1 VEFRWRLQ
9 AHYGIDALG
18 VVLTDSRLTPLRR
31 GVTGVAIAYAGFEGV
46 ESEVG
51 KPDLFG
57 RPLKVT
63 HKAVADALA
72 TTAVLV
78 SGESA
83 EGRPFTLIRSAPV
96 IFTDREIDPREME
109 VKPQDDL
116 YAGTY
121 SAAFRTLLPD
131 GED

>member
-1 VEFRWRLQ
+1 V
-9 AHYGIDALG
+9 GDLG

-31 GVTGVAIAYAGFEGV
+31 GVTGVAMAYAGFERV

-63 HKAVADALA
+63 HKAIADDLA
-72 TTAVLV
+72 ATAVLV
-78 SGESA
+78 SGEAA
-83 EGRPFTLIRSAPV
+83 EGRPFTVIRGATAL
-96 IFTDREIDPREME
+96 FTEREIDPREME

-116 YAGTY
+116 YAGRY
-121 SAAFRTLLPD
+121 NAASKGVL
-131 GED
+131 